1 MHPKIR
7 RDVERLSQ
15 MFPRRDIMPAGDLET
30 LWWPAKPI
38 DLAARYSTL
47 LSDIDFS
54 GYSKES
60 PLKLL
65 DVGCGL
71 GLLLDYLDENALL
84 DRVAY
89 TGVDL
94 VEPILEEVQRRW
106 PKQTFDRRDVRDQ
119 PYGED
124 AFDYSVICGI
134 FTHKHGNTH
143 EQTLA
148 LAHDTL
154 TAVWRSVKLG
164 LSFNAMSKHVDWERD
179 DLFHW
184 PLDDIMAFCKRDLSR
199 HVTFRLDYGLWEAS
213 TLVRKE
219 PAPRAGKTPAR
230 W

>member
-1 MHPKIR
+1 MNPKVR
-7 RDVERLSQ
+7 KDVQSLSES
-15 MFPRRDIMPAGDLET
+15 FPRRDKKTAGDLES
-30 LWWPAKPI
+30 LWWPTKPA

-54 GYSKES
+54 GYSKER

-71 GLLLDYLDENALL
+71 GLLLEFLDENALL

-94 VEPILEEVQRRW
+94 VELMLEEAQRRW
-106 PKQTFDRRDVRDQ
+106 PNQTFDRRDVRDR
-119 PYGED
+119 PYAEG
-124 AFDYSVICGI
+124 AFDYCVLCGI
-134 FTHKHGNTH
+134 FTSKYGNTY
-143 EQTLA
+143 EQTRA

-164 LSFNAMSKHVDWERD
+164 LSFNSMSKHVDWERD

-219 PAPRAGKTPAR
+219 PAERAGKTPAR

>member
-1 MHPKIR
+1 MKT
-7 RDVERLSQ
+7 
-15 MFPRRDIMPAGDLET
+15 AGDLET
-30 LWWPAKPI
+30 LRWPTKPA
-38 DLAARYSTL
+38 DHAARYSTL

-54 GYSKES
+54 AYSKER

-71 GLLLDYLDENALL
+71 GLLLEYLDENALL

-94 VEPILEEVQRRW
+94 VEQILEEVQRRW
-106 PKQTFDRRDVRDQ
+106 PNQTFDQRDVRDQ
-119 PYGED
+119 PYAEN
-124 AFDYSVICGI
+124 AFDYCLICGI
-134 FTHKHGNTH
+134 FTVKHGNTY

-154 TAVWRSVKLG
+154 KAIWPSVELG
-164 LSFNAMSKHVDWERD
+164 LSFNSMSKHVDWERD

-199 HVTFRLDYGLWEAS
+199 HVTFRMDYGLWEAS

-219 PAPRAGKTPAR
+219 PARRAGKTPAR

>member
-1 MHPKIR
+1 MNPKVR
-7 RDVERLSQ
+7 KDVESLSES
-15 MFPRRDIMPAGDLET
+15 FPRRDIEPAGDLES
-30 LWWPAKPI
+30 LYWPTRPA
-38 DLAARYSTL
+38 DLATRYSTL

-54 GYSKES
+54 GYSKER

-71 GLLLDYLDENALL
+71 GLLLEYLDENALL

-94 VEPILEEVQRRW
+94 VEQMLAEAQRRW
-106 PKQTFDRRDVRDQ
+106 PTQTFDRRDVRDL
-119 PYGED
+119 PYAED
-124 AFDYSVICGI
+124 AFDYCVLCGI
-134 FTHKHGNTH
+134 FTSKYGNTY

-154 TAVWRSVKLG
+154 TAVWRSVTLG
-164 LSFNAMSKHVDWERD
+164 LAFNSMSKHVDWERD

-184 PLDDIMAFCKRDLSR
+184 PLDDIMTFCKRDLSR
-199 HVTFRLDYGLWEAS
+199 HVTFHLDYGLWEVS
-213 TLVRKE
+213 TLVRKK
-219 PAPRAGKTPAR
+219 PAQRRGKTPAK

>member
-1 MHPKIR
+1 MKPRIR
-7 RDVERLSQ
+7 KDVESLSEL
-15 MFPRRDIMPAGDLET
+15 FPRRDMKTAGDLET
-30 LWWPAKPI
+30 LRWPTKPA
-38 DLAARYSTL
+38 DHAARYSTL

-54 GYSKES
+54 AYSKER

-71 GLLLDYLDENALL
+71 GLLLEYLDENALL

-94 VEPILEEVQRRW
+94 VEQILEEVQRRW
-106 PKQTFDRRDVRDQ
+106 PNQTFDQRDVRDQ
-119 PYGED
+119 PYAEN
-124 AFDYSVICGI
+124 AFDYCLICGI
-134 FTHKHGNTH
+134 FTVKHGNTY

-154 TAVWRSVKLG
+154 KAIWPSVELG
-164 LSFNAMSKHVDWERD
+164 LSFNSMSKHVDWERD

-199 HVTFRLDYGLWEAS
+199 HVTFRMDYGLWEAS

-219 PAPRAGKTPAR
+219 PARRAGKTPAR